1 MGQGMCAGIR
11 DVVNLAWKLAAVV
24 RGADAML
31 LDSYETERRPNAR
44 EYVATAARL
53 GGLINA
59 SGTEAAL
66 RAALPQADGS
76 ARMESLAPPL
86 GPGLG
91 NGTLAGRLFG
101 QPRLADG
108 HLMDD
113 GVGYAPVLVADA
125 ALSRVAVLPADLAVV
140 TTEDAPDADQH
151 LARFGC
157 RAALLRPDRHIL
169 ATADDPEDLARLCRS
184 VLPILTPK
192 HLEIFG

>member
-1 MGQGMCAGIR
+1 MR
-11 DVVNLAWKLAAVV
+11 
-24 RGADAML
+24 R
-31 LDSYETERRPNAR
+31 ERRPNAR

-76 ARMESLAPPL
+76 ARMESIAPPL

-91 NGTLAGRLFG
+91 IGPCAGRLFG

-108 HLMDD
+108 RLMDEV
-113 GVGYAPVLVADA
+113 VGYAPVLVADA
-125 ALSRVAVLPADLAVV
+125 ALIRAAGAAEGPRGHHDGGRPGRRS
-140 TTEDAPDADQH
+140 H

-169 ATADDPEDLARLCRS
+169 ATADDPEDLAPA
-184 VLPILTPK
+184 LPAPSSPS
-192 HLEIFG
+192 